1 MKQEYCEKYFGNIVK
16 PKHLSKFNQK
26 TPGGHEISGYICRK
40 PNQYLGSLII
50 THIHEKNGEEYDVE
64 QFVQSFPKIHYW
76 DNRRHRLK
84 DDGDIFYFCDEKFDG
99 TCLIIFALKDK
110 NGEVLELIPKSRGQ
124 AVVDTRIL
132 DMYNLI
138 DKKPIKEYFNQN
150 STDDVLMFELY
161 GVLNKHE
168 ITYMDT
174 YIDIVLIGAFVDGEF
189 LEKIDILFNKSLS
202 GFYKHT
208 SVFNIIKSD
217 ENNEFSIDWI
227 SMDSR
232 LKNYKVTTDKTFPT
246 LYDAVQEIKSLLKQI
261 NDAYYAEN
269 KRSVIEGV
277 VINGR
282 HFSGNQMYLK
292 IKPGSIVK
300 DAKEMAS
307 VPRKFVLKEVQKYFD
322 EYGSNIR
329 ELYEKDDTHYIKYV
343 KHQLKEEF
351 TYGQIEDPRTLKRI
365 KNIFMEVWDSKI
377 PPISIQN
384 ICEELIIE
392 NPDKS
397 ISELMKIFA
406 KSYPSKKNQSR
417 FVFNILTSLKKG
429 C

>member
-1 MKQEYCEKYFGNIVK
+1 MKQEYCEKYFEDIVK

-40 PNQYLGSLII
+40 PNQYLGSLVI
-50 THIHEKNGEEYDVE
+50 THIHEKNGDEYDVE

-84 DDGDIFYFCDEKFDG
+84 EDNSIYFCDEKFDG
-99 TCLIIFALKDK
+99 TCLIIYALKNK

-124 AVVDTRIL
+124 AVVDSRIL
-132 DMYNLI
+132 EMYNLI
-138 DKKPIKEYFNQN
+138 DKKPIKEYFNKN
-150 STDDVLMFELY
+150 SADDVLMFELY

-168 ITYMDT
+168 ITYIDT

-189 LEKIDILFNKSLS
+189 LDRTHILFNESLS
-202 GFYKHT
+202 GLVKHI
-208 SVFNIIKSD
+208 SVYDIIKSD
-217 ENNEFSIDWI
+217 ESNEFSINWI
-227 SMDSR
+227 SSNSR
-232 LKNYKVTTDKTFPT
+232 LNSYKVTTDKTFPT

-282 HFSGNQMYLK
+282 HFSDSQMYLK
-292 IKPGSIVK
+292 IKPGNIVK
-300 DAKEMAS
+300 EAKEMGS

-329 ELYEKDDTHYIKYV
+329 ELYEKDDTHYIRYV
-343 KHQLKEEF
+343 KLQLKEEF
-351 TYGQIEDPRTLKRI
+351 TYEQIEDPRTLKRI

-384 ICEELIIE
+384 ICDNLVEEC
-392 NPDKS
+392 PDKS

-406 KSYPSKKNQSR
+406 KSYPSKKKQSR
-417 FVFNILTSLKKG
+417 FVFNILTSLKKR